1 MTTPTATITATAS
14 QRKLR
19 RIQLARG
26 GNGISFRERSPVRIG
41 LVGLL
46 VTAVLLVV
54 LFNVHAVLARVNS
67 YQLEAMFT
75 EAGNLQAGND
85 VRLAGRPIGTVTA
98 VELDG
103 AAVLVTMNID
113 RGIALRGQTT
123 AQAKTATALGVKY
136 VALQPAGTGV
146 LKSGDRI
153 PLSRTRSAYDVT
165 DALQELTAT
174 AQGVDTK
181 QLAALLDEATATFSK
196 TPEELSRALAGV
208 RGLST
213 AIAERDAELQQMFRS
228 AAVVSKVLDERR
240 TQVQRLLTDGNQL
253 AIQLTVQRISI
264 EKMIYNLNRVT
275 GQLKLL
281 VELGRTRLR
290 PALVELNRLLD
301 LLIKNRKNLQA
312 MLSSLAPIARGLAES
327 VAGGPFFTS
336 YVANFTPDGFPLFP
350 DQG

>member
-1 MTTPTATITATAS
+1 MSTPTTTSRRRIG
-14 QRKLR
+14 

-26 GNGISFRERSPVRIG
+26 RSGVTFRERSPVRIG

-46 VTAVLLVV
+46 VVAVLLVA
-54 LFNVHAVLARVNS
+54 LFNAHAVLTRVNS
-67 YQLEAMFT
+67 YQLEAMFG

-85 VRLAGRPIGTVTA
+85 VRLAGRPIGTVTS

-103 AAVLVTMNID
+103 SAVLVKMNID

-136 VALQPAGTGV
+136 VALFPAGTGV

-165 DALQELTAT
+165 NALQELTAT
-174 AQGVDTK
+174 AKGVNTE
-181 QLAALLDEATATFSK
+181 QLSALLNEASATFSK
-196 TPEELSRALAGV
+196 TPAEFGRALEGV

-228 AAVVSKVLDERR
+228 AAVVSTVLDERR
-240 TQVQRLLTDGNQL
+240 TQVQRLITDGNQL

-275 GQLKLL
+275 GQLQLL
-281 VELGRTRLR
+281 VEFGRTQLR
-290 PALVELNRLLD
+290 PALVELNKLLD
-301 LLIKNRKNLQA
+301 LLNKNRQNLQA
-312 MLSSLAPIARGLAES
+312 MLSTLAPVARALAES
-327 VAGGPFFTS
+327 VASGPFFTS